1 MSKTKPKTNKKEDPR
16 NLVGYTYRDMGQ
28 EYLMRRK
35 MWRAVVAAILTSIA
49 LIVFIALY
57 VNEVQRVQL
66 TYRAQYRDALSHA
79 ISDIEGYQNAE
90 GDYEFRY
97 RLILSDVA
105 AAKSFAFL
113 IEDFTEE
120 QKIINGWYSASVRYP
135 KQMQEAER
143 LEDTRKS
150 LEDILD
156 NLDKGYEEL
165 DAVVNGIDLK
175 GY

>member
-1 MSKTKPKTNKKEDPR
+1 MSKTKPKTNKKDDPR
-16 NLVGYTYRDMGQ
+16 NLVEYTFRDMGQ

-35 MWRAVVAAILTSIA
+35 MWRAIVTAILLGIA

-57 VNEVQRVQL
+57 VNEVQRVQQ
-66 TYRAQYRDALSHA
+66 TYRAQYRAALEHA
-79 ISDIEGYQNAE
+79 VSDIEGYQNAE

-105 AAKSFAFL
+105 SADSFAFL
-113 IEDFTEE
+113 INDFTEE
-120 QKIINGWYSASVRYP
+120 QKIINGWYSACVRYP
-135 KQMQEAER
+135 QQMQETDRME
-143 LEDTRKS
+143 ETRKA
-150 LEDILD
+150 LADILD

-165 DAVVNGIDLK
+165 DAVIEGIDLK